1 VTKNPKLLIAVVAV
15 AAAVAAYWMLVL
27 APKREQLAK
36 LDTDLVTAQAELDQ
50 TRSTLATY
58 DKARG
63 AYRANYATVVRLGK
77 AVPADDDVR
86 SLVVQLDSAAE
97 ASGITFDQ
105 ITVGE
110 ASGASKPATDSAG
123 SAPPPGAVSV
133 GAAGFTAMPFKFGF
147 DGSFDNMSTFFSR
160 LERFV
165 TVSNEQIGVT
175 GRLLRLESLELVPV
189 AGTNRITA
197 QIGASSYLLP
207 AGEGLTG
214 GGSAAAPAGAPASTA
229 AAPASGSSTPPTT
242 TATSTGVIR

>member
-15 AAAVAAYWMLVL
+15 AVAVIGYWMLVL
-27 APKREQLAK
+27 SPKREQLTQ
-36 LDTDLVTAQAELDQ
+36 LDADLATAQAELDQ
-50 TRSTLATY
+50 SRSTLATY
-58 DKARG
+58 EKSRG

-97 ASGITFDQ
+97 SSGVTFDQ

-110 ASGASKPATDSAG
+110 GSGADKAATDSAG

-147 DGSFDNMSTFFSR
+147 DGSFDNLSTFFSR

-189 AGTNRITA
+189 AGTNQITA

-207 AGEGLTG
+207 ASEGLTG
-214 GGSAAAPAGAPASTA
+214 GGSATAPAGASTA
-229 AAPASGSSTPPTT
+229 AAPSSGSSTPTT